1 MEAQNENDM
10 TRHEWEVMLKELKKV
25 FSIVRLL
32 NEEELRT
39 GRLQGSTDMSEGC
52 ECYALWNKNSRCDN
66 CISRAAFAEKG
77 KRTKLEFIDDGIFQV
92 VSKYIKIDGV
102 PYVAELVNKLD
113 GDALVSKKER
123 DEMLKKLIRYDREL
137 YMDALTGAYNRRY
150 YEDQLKSVD
159 MVAGVAMIDLDDF
172 KFYNDTYGHNA
183 GDLVLET
190 VVKIIRNNIRKTDML
205 VRFGGDE
212 FLLVMP
218 DILESSFRKKLK
230 QIQEAIHIA
239 EVPGYLQLR
248 MSVSIGGVL
257 STRGTIESAIR
268 RADQY
273 MYQAKTTK
281 NMVVT
286 EGDLLNETPA
296 LTNTSSIHKYKILIV
311 DDSEMNRE
319 ILSAILGDEFEI
331 LEAEN
336 GEECISVIRK
346 YGTSISLVLLD
357 IVMPVMDGFEVLE
370 FLNKYQWIDD
380 IPVIMISSEDSAT
393 SVKKA
398 YEMGVSD
405 YINRPFDA
413 EVVHRRVFNTIKL
426 YAKQRKLI
434 ALITNQVYEK
444 EKNNRILIEILS
456 QIVEF
461 RNGESGRHVLNVNI
475 LTGILLEQ
483 LVQVTDKYNVLWS
496 DRLMITTAA
505 SLHDIGKIGIDD
517 KILNKAG
524 KLTPEETEIV
534 KEHTVIGASMLE
546 NMEIFKDEEFVKIA
560 YQICRWHHERYDGK
574 GYPDGLKGDDIPL
587 SAQVV
592 ALADVYDALV
602 SRRVYKK
609 KYTHREAMR
618 MILNGEC
625 GAFNPILLK
634 CLVEAQEKVRDSIV
648 VSEDYNASYKRNIM
662 RELEEYE
669 STKEHLMESITQ
681 DIQKECSEIE
691 NDTDLDF
698 IGGGQNGNMIDKY
711 VNSYLRKCL
720 TDKDH
725 RGIN

>member
-1 MEAQNENDM
+1 METQQEYKM
-10 TRHEWEVMLKELKKV
+10 TKHEWEIMLKELQKV

-39 GRLQGSTDMSEGC
+39 GRIQGSTDMTEGC
-52 ECYALWNKNSRCDN
+52 ECYALWNKRTRCDN
-66 CISRAAFAEKG
+66 CISRAAFAEKD
-77 KRTKLEFIDDGIFQV
+77 KKTKLEFIDGDIFQV
-92 VSKYIKIDGV
+92 VSRYIEIEGI
-102 PYVAELVNKLD
+102 PYVVELVNKLD
-113 GDALVSKKER
+113 GDILINEDGR

-150 YEDQLKSVD
+150 YEDQLKQTE

-172 KFYNDTYGHNA
+172 KLHNDTYGHNA

-190 VVKIIRNNIRKTDML
+190 VVNVIRNSIRKTDML

-218 DILESSFRKKLK
+218 DILEVSFQKKLK
-230 QIQEAIHIA
+230 QIQNQIHLA
-239 EVPGYLQLR
+239 EVPGYSQLQV
-248 MSVSIGGVL
+248 SVSIGGVL
-257 STRGTIESAIR
+257 STHGTIEDAIHK
-268 RADQY
+268 ADQC
-273 MYQAKTTK
+273 MYQAKTSK

-286 EGDLLNETPA
+286 ESDLQHETQNIANPSA
-296 LTNTSSIHKYKILIV
+296 AHKYKILVV

-319 ILSAILGDEFEI
+319 ILSSMLGDEFDI
-331 LEAEN
+331 LEAAD
-336 GEECISVIRK
+336 GKECISVIRK
-346 YGTSISLVLLD
+346 YGRDIALVLLD
-357 IVMPVMDGFEVLE
+357 IVMPEMDGFEVLE
-370 FLNKYQWIDD
+370 FMNKHEWIDD
-380 IPVIMISSEDSAT
+380 IPVIMISSEDSAA

-405 YINRPFDA
+405 YINRPFDV

-426 YAKQRKLI
+426 YAKQRRLI

-475 LTGILLEQ
+475 ITGILLEQ
-483 LVQVTDKYNVLWS
+483 LAQITDKYNISWS
-496 DRLMITTAA
+496 DRLIITTAA
-505 SLHDIGKIGIDD
+505 SLHDIGKIGIDE

-524 KLTPEETEIV
+524 RLMPREIEKM
-534 KEHTVIGASMLE
+534 KEHTVIGASILE
-546 NMEIFKDEEFVKIA
+546 NMELFKDEELVKTA
-560 YQICRWHHERYDGK
+560 YQICRWHHERYDGS
-574 GYPDGLKGDDIPL
+574 GYPDGLKGEEIPV

-609 KYTHREAMR
+609 SYSHEEAMK
-618 MILNGEC
+618 MILGGEC
-625 GAFNPILLK
+625 GAFNPILLQ
-634 CLVEAQEKVRDSIV
+634 CLTEAQDKIKESIV
-648 VSEDYNASYKRNIM
+648 IKEENGISCRRNVMKELRKYED
-662 RELEEYE
+662 
-669 STKEHLMESITQ
+669 TKEHLMESITQ

-691 NDTDLDF
+691 KDTAF
-698 IGGGQNGNMIDKY
+698 YQ
-711 VNSYLRKCL
+711 
-720 TDKDH
+720 
-725 RGIN
+725 

>member
-1 MEAQNENDM
+1 M
-10 TRHEWEVMLKELKKV
+10 TKHEWEIMLKELQKV

-39 GRLQGSTDMSEGC
+39 GRIQGSTDMTEGC
-52 ECYALWNKNSRCDN
+52 ECYALWNKRTRCDN
-66 CISRAAFAEKG
+66 CISRAAFAEKD
-77 KRTKLEFIDDGIFQV
+77 KKTKLEFIDGDIFQV
-92 VSKYIKIDGV
+92 VSRYIEIEGI
-102 PYVAELVNKLD
+102 PYVVELVNKLD
-113 GDALVSKKER
+113 GDILINEDGR

-150 YEDQLKSVD
+150 YEDQLKQTE

-172 KFYNDTYGHNA
+172 KLHNDTYGHNA

-190 VVKIIRNNIRKTDML
+190 VVNVIRNSIRKTDML

-218 DILESSFRKKLK
+218 DILEASFQKKLQ
-230 QIQEAIHIA
+230 QIQNEIHVA
-239 EVPGYLQLR
+239 EVPGYSQLQV
-248 MSVSIGGVL
+248 SVSIGGVL
-257 STRGTIESAIR
+257 STHGTIEDAIHK
-268 RADQY
+268 ADQC
-273 MYQAKTTK
+273 MYQAKTSK

-286 EGDLLNETPA
+286 ESDLQHETQNIANPSA
-296 LTNTSSIHKYKILIV
+296 AHKYKILIV

-319 ILSAILGDEFEI
+319 ILSSMLGDEFDI
-331 LEAEN
+331 LEAAD
-336 GEECISVIRK
+336 GKECISVIRK
-346 YGTSISLVLLD
+346 HGRDIALVLLD
-357 IVMPVMDGFEVLE
+357 IVMPEMDGFEVLE
-370 FLNKYQWIDD
+370 FMNKHEWIDD
-380 IPVIMISSEDSAT
+380 IPVIMISSEDSAA

-405 YINRPFDA
+405 YINRPFDV

-426 YAKQRKLI
+426 YAKQRRLI

-475 LTGILLEQ
+475 ITGILLEQ
-483 LVQVTDKYNVLWS
+483 LTQITDKYNISWS
-496 DRLMITTAA
+496 DRLIITTAA
-505 SLHDIGKIGIDD
+505 SLHDIGKIGIDE

-524 KLTPEETEIV
+524 RLMSQEIEKM
-534 KEHTVIGASMLE
+534 KEHTVIGASILE
-546 NMEIFKDEEFVKIA
+546 NMELFKDEELVKTA
-560 YQICRWHHERYDGK
+560 YQICRWHHERYDGR
-574 GYPDGLKGDDIPL
+574 GYPDGLKGEEIPV

-609 KYTHREAMR
+609 SYSHEEAMK
-618 MILNGEC
+618 MILGGEC
-625 GAFNPILLK
+625 GAFNPVLLQ
-634 CLVEAQEKVRDSIV
+634 CLTEAQDKIKESIV
-648 VSEDYNASYKRNIM
+648 IKEENGISCRRNVMKELRKYED
-662 RELEEYE
+662 
-669 STKEHLMESITQ
+669 TKEHLMESITQ

-691 NDTDLDF
+691 KDTAF
-698 IGGGQNGNMIDKY
+698 
-711 VNSYLRKCL
+711 
-720 TDKDH
+720 
-725 RGIN
+725 

>member
-1 MEAQNENDM
+1 METQQEYKM
-10 TRHEWEVMLKELKKV
+10 TKHEWEIMLKELQKV

-39 GRLQGSTDMSEGC
+39 GRIQGSTDMTEGC
-52 ECYALWNKNSRCDN
+52 ECYALWNKRTRCDN
-66 CISRAAFAEKG
+66 CISRAAFAEKD
-77 KRTKLEFIDDGIFQV
+77 KKTKLEFIDGDIFQV
-92 VSKYIKIDGV
+92 VSRYIEIEGI
-102 PYVAELVNKLD
+102 PYVVELVNKLD
-113 GDALVSKKER
+113 GDILINEDGR

-150 YEDQLKSVD
+150 YEDQLKQTE

-172 KFYNDTYGHNA
+172 KLHNDTYGHNA

-190 VVKIIRNNIRKTDML
+190 VVNVIRNSIRKTDVL

-218 DILESSFRKKLK
+218 DILEISFQKKLK
-230 QIQEAIHIA
+230 QIQNEIHAA
-239 EVPGYLQLR
+239 EVPGYSQIQV
-248 MSVSIGGVL
+248 SVSIGGVL
-257 STRGTIESAIR
+257 STHGTIEDAIHK
-268 RADQY
+268 ADQC
-273 MYQAKTTK
+273 MYQAKTSK

-286 EGDLLNETPA
+286 ESDLQHETQNIANPSA
-296 LTNTSSIHKYKILIV
+296 AHKYKILIV

-319 ILSAILGDEFEI
+319 ILSSILGDEFDI
-331 LEAEN
+331 LEAAD
-336 GEECISVIRK
+336 GKECISVIRK
-346 YGTSISLVLLD
+346 HGRDIALVLLD
-357 IVMPVMDGFEVLE
+357 IVMPEMDGFEVLE
-370 FLNKYQWIDD
+370 FMNKHEWIDD
-380 IPVIMISSEDSAT
+380 IPVIMISSEDSAA

-405 YINRPFDA
+405 YINRPFDV

-426 YAKQRKLI
+426 YAKQRRLI

-475 LTGILLEQ
+475 ITGILLEQ
-483 LVQVTDKYNVLWS
+483 LTQITDKYNISWS
-496 DRLMITTAA
+496 DRLIITTAA
-505 SLHDIGKIGIDD
+505 SLHDIGKIGINE

-524 KLTPEETEIV
+524 RLTPQEIEKI
-534 KEHTVIGASMLE
+534 KEHTVIGASILE
-546 NMEIFKDEEFVKIA
+546 NMELFKDEELVKTA
-560 YQICRWHHERYDGK
+560 YQICRWHHERYDGR
-574 GYPDGLKGDDIPL
+574 GYPDGLKGEEIPV

-609 KYTHREAMR
+609 SYSHEEAMK
-618 MILNGEC
+618 MILGGEC
-625 GAFNPILLK
+625 GAFNPVLLQ
-634 CLVEAQEKVRDSIV
+634 CLTEAQDKIKESIV
-648 VSEDYNASYKRNIM
+648 IKEENGISCRRNVMKELRKYED
-662 RELEEYE
+662 
-669 STKEHLMESITQ
+669 TKEHLMESITQ

-691 NDTDLDF
+691 KDTAF
-698 IGGGQNGNMIDKY
+698 YQ
-711 VNSYLRKCL
+711 
-720 TDKDH
+720 
-725 RGIN
+725 

>member
-1 MEAQNENDM
+1 METQQEYKM
-10 TRHEWEVMLKELKKV
+10 TKHEWEIMLKELKKV

-39 GRLQGSTDMSEGC
+39 GRIQGSTDMTEGC
-52 ECYALWNKNSRCDN
+52 ECYALWNKRTRCDN
-66 CISRAAFAEKG
+66 CISRVAFAEKD
-77 KRTKLEFIDDGIFQV
+77 KKTKLEFIDGDIFQV
-92 VSKYIKIDGV
+92 VSRYIEIEGI
-102 PYVAELVNKLD
+102 PYVVELVNKLD
-113 GDALVSKKER
+113 GDILINEDGR

-150 YEDQLKSVD
+150 YEDQLKQTE

-172 KFYNDTYGHNA
+172 KLHNDTYGHNA

-190 VVKIIRNNIRKTDML
+190 VVNVIRNSIRKTDML

-218 DILESSFRKKLK
+218 DILEASFQKKLQ
-230 QIQEAIHIA
+230 QIQNEIHVA
-239 EVPGYLQLR
+239 EVPGYSQLQV
-248 MSVSIGGVL
+248 SVSIGGVL
-257 STRGTIESAIR
+257 STHGTIEDAIHK
-268 RADQY
+268 ADQC
-273 MYQAKTTK
+273 MYQAKTSK

-286 EGDLLNETPA
+286 ESDLQHETQNIANPSA
-296 LTNTSSIHKYKILIV
+296 AHKYKILIV

-319 ILSAILGDEFEI
+319 ILSSMLGDEFDI
-331 LEAEN
+331 LEAAD
-336 GEECISVIRK
+336 GKECISVIRK
-346 YGTSISLVLLD
+346 HGRDIALVLLD
-357 IVMPVMDGFEVLE
+357 IVMPEMDGFEVLE
-370 FLNKYQWIDD
+370 FMNKHEWIDD
-380 IPVIMISSEDSAT
+380 IPVIMISSEDSAA

-405 YINRPFDA
+405 YINRPFDV

-426 YAKQRKLI
+426 YAKQRRLI

-475 LTGILLEQ
+475 ITGILLEQ
-483 LVQVTDKYNVLWS
+483 LTQITDKYNISWS
-496 DRLMITTAA
+496 DRLIITTAA
-505 SLHDIGKIGIDD
+505 SLHDIGKIGIDE

-524 KLTPEETEIV
+524 RLMSQEIEKM
-534 KEHTVIGASMLE
+534 KEHTVIGASILE
-546 NMEIFKDEEFVKIA
+546 NMELFKDEELVKTA
-560 YQICRWHHERYDGK
+560 YQICRWHHERYDGR
-574 GYPDGLKGDDIPL
+574 GYPDGLKGEEIPV

-609 KYTHREAMR
+609 SYSHEEAMK
-618 MILNGEC
+618 MILGGEC
-625 GAFNPILLK
+625 GAFNPVLLQ
-634 CLVEAQEKVRDSIV
+634 CLTEAQDKIKESIV
-648 VSEDYNASYKRNIM
+648 IKEENGISCRRNVMKELRKYED
-662 RELEEYE
+662 
-669 STKEHLMESITQ
+669 TKEHLMESITQ

-691 NDTDLDF
+691 KDTAF
-698 IGGGQNGNMIDKY
+698 YQ
-711 VNSYLRKCL
+711 
-720 TDKDH
+720 
-725 RGIN
+725 

>member
-1 MEAQNENDM
+1 METQQEYKM
-10 TRHEWEVMLKELKKV
+10 TKHEWEIMLKELQKV

-39 GRLQGSTDMSEGC
+39 GRIQGSTDMTEGC
-52 ECYALWNKNSRCDN
+52 ECYALWNKRTRCDN
-66 CISRAAFAEKG
+66 CISRVAFAEKD
-77 KRTKLEFIDDGIFQV
+77 KKTKLEFIDGDIFQV
-92 VSKYIKIDGV
+92 VSRYIEIEGI
-102 PYVAELVNKLD
+102 PYVVELVNKLD
-113 GDALVSKKER
+113 GDILINEDGR

-150 YEDQLKSVD
+150 YEDQLKQTE

-172 KFYNDTYGHNA
+172 KLHNDTYGHNA

-190 VVKIIRNNIRKTDML
+190 VVNVIRNSIRKTDVL

-218 DILESSFRKKLK
+218 DILEISFQKKLK
-230 QIQEAIHIA
+230 QIQNEIHAA
-239 EVPGYLQLR
+239 EVPGYSQIQV
-248 MSVSIGGVL
+248 SVSIGGVL
-257 STRGTIESAIR
+257 STHGTIEDAIHK
-268 RADQY
+268 ADQC
-273 MYQAKTTK
+273 MYQAKTSK

-286 EGDLLNETPA
+286 ESDLQHETQNIANPSA
-296 LTNTSSIHKYKILIV
+296 AHKYKILIV

-319 ILSAILGDEFEI
+319 ILSSILGDEFDI
-331 LEAEN
+331 LEAAD
-336 GEECISVIRK
+336 GKECISVIRK
-346 YGTSISLVLLD
+346 HGRDIALVLLD
-357 IVMPVMDGFEVLE
+357 IVMPEMDGFEVLE
-370 FLNKYQWIDD
+370 FMNKHEWIDD
-380 IPVIMISSEDSAT
+380 IPVIMISSEDSAA

-405 YINRPFDA
+405 YINRPFDV

-426 YAKQRKLI
+426 YAKQRRLI

-475 LTGILLEQ
+475 ITGILLEQ
-483 LVQVTDKYNVLWS
+483 LTQITDKYNISWS
-496 DRLMITTAA
+496 DRLIITTAA
-505 SLHDIGKIGIDD
+505 SLHDIGKIGINE

-524 KLTPEETEIV
+524 RLTPQEIEKI
-534 KEHTVIGASMLE
+534 KEHTVIGASILE
-546 NMEIFKDEEFVKIA
+546 NMELFKDEELVKTA
-560 YQICRWHHERYDGK
+560 YQICRWHHERYDGR
-574 GYPDGLKGDDIPL
+574 GYPDGLKGEEIPV

-609 KYTHREAMR
+609 SYSHEEAMK
-618 MILNGEC
+618 MILGGEC
-625 GAFNPILLK
+625 GAFNPVLLQ
-634 CLVEAQEKVRDSIV
+634 CLTEAQDKIKESIV
-648 VSEDYNASYKRNIM
+648 IKEENGISCRRNVMKELRKYED
-662 RELEEYE
+662 
-669 STKEHLMESITQ
+669 TKEHLMESITQ

-691 NDTDLDF
+691 KDTAF
-698 IGGGQNGNMIDKY
+698 YQ
-711 VNSYLRKCL
+711 
-720 TDKDH
+720 
-725 RGIN
+725 

>member
-1 MEAQNENDM
+1 METQQEYKM
-10 TRHEWEVMLKELKKV
+10 TKHEWEIMLKELQKV

-39 GRLQGSTDMSEGC
+39 GRIQGSTDMTEGC
-52 ECYALWNKNSRCDN
+52 ECYALWNKRTRCDN
-66 CISRAAFAEKG
+66 CISRAAFAEKD
-77 KRTKLEFIDDGIFQV
+77 KKTKLEFIDGDIFQV
-92 VSKYIKIDGV
+92 VSRYIEIEGI
-102 PYVAELVNKLD
+102 PYVVELVNKLD
-113 GDALVSKKER
+113 GDILINEDGR

-150 YEDQLKSVD
+150 YEDQLKQTE

-172 KFYNDTYGHNA
+172 KLHNDTYGHNA

-190 VVKIIRNNIRKTDML
+190 VVNVIRNSIRKTDML

-218 DILESSFRKKLK
+218 DILEASFQKKLQ
-230 QIQEAIHIA
+230 QIQNEIHVA
-239 EVPGYLQLR
+239 EVPGYSQLQV
-248 MSVSIGGVL
+248 SVSIGGVL
-257 STRGTIESAIR
+257 STHGTIEDAIHK
-268 RADQY
+268 ADQC
-273 MYQAKTTK
+273 MYQAKTSK

-286 EGDLLNETPA
+286 ESDLQHETQNIANPSA
-296 LTNTSSIHKYKILIV
+296 AHKYKILIV

-319 ILSAILGDEFEI
+319 ILSSILGDEFDI
-331 LEAEN
+331 LEAAD
-336 GEECISVIRK
+336 GKECISVIRK
-346 YGTSISLVLLD
+346 HGRDIALVLLD
-357 IVMPVMDGFEVLE
+357 IVMPEMDGFEVLE
-370 FLNKYQWIDD
+370 FMNKHEWIDD
-380 IPVIMISSEDSAT
+380 IPVIMISSEDSAA

-405 YINRPFDA
+405 YINRPFDV

-426 YAKQRKLI
+426 YAKQRRLI

-475 LTGILLEQ
+475 ITGILLEQ
-483 LVQVTDKYNVLWS
+483 LTQITDKYNISWS
-496 DRLMITTAA
+496 DRLIITTAA
-505 SLHDIGKIGIDD
+505 SLHDIGKIGIDE

-524 KLTPEETEIV
+524 RLMPQEIEKM
-534 KEHTVIGASMLE
+534 KEHTVIGASILE
-546 NMEIFKDEEFVKIA
+546 NMELFKDEELVKTA
-560 YQICRWHHERYDGK
+560 YQICRWHHERYDGR
-574 GYPDGLKGDDIPL
+574 GYPDGLKGEEIPV

-609 KYTHREAMR
+609 SYSHEEAMK
-618 MILNGEC
+618 MILGGEC
-625 GAFNPILLK
+625 GAFNPVLLQ
-634 CLVEAQEKVRDSIV
+634 CLTEAQDKIKESIV
-648 VSEDYNASYKRNIM
+648 IKEENGISCRRNVMKELRKYED
-662 RELEEYE
+662 
-669 STKEHLMESITQ
+669 TKEHLMESITQ

-691 NDTDLDF
+691 KDTAF
-698 IGGGQNGNMIDKY
+698 
-711 VNSYLRKCL
+711 
-720 TDKDH
+720 
-725 RGIN
+725 

>member
-1 MEAQNENDM
+1 METQQEYKM
-10 TRHEWEVMLKELKKV
+10 TKHEWEIMLKELKKV

-39 GRLQGSTDMSEGC
+39 GRIQGSTDMTEGC
-52 ECYALWNKNSRCDN
+52 ECYALWNKRTRCDN
-66 CISRAAFAEKG
+66 CISRVAFAEKD
-77 KRTKLEFIDDGIFQV
+77 KKTKLEFIDGDIFQV
-92 VSKYIKIDGV
+92 VSRYIEIEGI
-102 PYVAELVNKLD
+102 PYVVELVNKLD
-113 GDALVSKKER
+113 GDILINEDGR

-150 YEDQLKSVD
+150 YEDQLKQTE

-172 KFYNDTYGHNA
+172 KLHNDTYGHNA

-190 VVKIIRNNIRKTDML
+190 VVNVIRNSIRKTDML

-218 DILESSFRKKLK
+218 DILEASFQKKLQ
-230 QIQEAIHIA
+230 QIQNEIHVA
-239 EVPGYLQLR
+239 EVPGYSQIQV
-248 MSVSIGGVL
+248 SVSIGGVL
-257 STRGTIESAIR
+257 STHGTIEDAIHK
-268 RADQY
+268 ADQC
-273 MYQAKTTK
+273 MYQAKTSK

-286 EGDLLNETPA
+286 ESDLQHETQNIANPSA
-296 LTNTSSIHKYKILIV
+296 AHKYKILIV

-319 ILSAILGDEFEI
+319 ILSSMLGDEFDI
-331 LEAEN
+331 LEAAD
-336 GEECISVIRK
+336 GKECISVIRK
-346 YGTSISLVLLD
+346 HGRDIALVLLD
-357 IVMPVMDGFEVLE
+357 IVMPEMDGFEVLE
-370 FLNKYQWIDD
+370 FMNKHEWIDD
-380 IPVIMISSEDSAT
+380 IPVIMISSEDSAA

-405 YINRPFDA
+405 YINRPFDV

-426 YAKQRKLI
+426 YAKQRRLI

-475 LTGILLEQ
+475 ITGILLEQ
-483 LVQVTDKYNVLWS
+483 LAQITDKYNISWS
-496 DRLMITTAA
+496 DRLIITTAA
-505 SLHDIGKIGIDD
+505 SLHDIGKIGIDE

-524 KLTPEETEIV
+524 RLMPQEIEKM
-534 KEHTVIGASMLE
+534 KEHTVIGASILE
-546 NMEIFKDEEFVKIA
+546 NMELFKDEELVKTA
-560 YQICRWHHERYDGK
+560 YQICRWHHERYDGR
-574 GYPDGLKGDDIPL
+574 GYPDGLKGEEIPV

-609 KYTHREAMR
+609 SYSHEEAMK
-618 MILNGEC
+618 MILGGEC
-625 GAFNPILLK
+625 GAFNPVLLQ
-634 CLVEAQEKVRDSIV
+634 CLTEAQDKIKESIV
-648 VSEDYNASYKRNIM
+648 IKEENGISCRRNVMKELRKYED
-662 RELEEYE
+662 
-669 STKEHLMESITQ
+669 TKEHLMESITQ

-691 NDTDLDF
+691 KDTAF
-698 IGGGQNGNMIDKY
+698 YQ
-711 VNSYLRKCL
+711 
-720 TDKDH
+720 
-725 RGIN
+725 

>member
-1 MEAQNENDM
+1 M
-10 TRHEWEVMLKELKKV
+10 TKHEWEIMLKELQKV

-39 GRLQGSTDMSEGC
+39 GRIQGSTDMTEGC
-52 ECYALWNKNSRCDN
+52 ECYALWNKRTRCDN
-66 CISRAAFAEKG
+66 CISRAAFAEKD
-77 KRTKLEFIDDGIFQV
+77 KKTKLEFIDGDIFQV
-92 VSKYIKIDGV
+92 VSRYIEIEGI
-102 PYVAELVNKLD
+102 PYVVELVNKLD
-113 GDALVSKKER
+113 GDILINEDGR

-150 YEDQLKSVD
+150 YEDQLKQTE

-172 KFYNDTYGHNA
+172 KLHNDTYGHNA

-190 VVKIIRNNIRKTDML
+190 VVNVIRNSIRKTDML

-218 DILESSFRKKLK
+218 DILEASFQKKLQ
-230 QIQEAIHIA
+230 QIQNEIHAA
-239 EVPGYLQLR
+239 EVPGYSQLQV
-248 MSVSIGGVL
+248 SVSIGGVL
-257 STRGTIESAIR
+257 STHGTIEDAIHK
-268 RADQY
+268 ADQC
-273 MYQAKTTK
+273 MYQAKTSK

-286 EGDLLNETPA
+286 ESDLQHETQNI
-296 LTNTSSIHKYKILIV
+296 TNPSATHKYKILIV

-319 ILSAILGDEFEI
+319 ILSSILGDEFDI
-331 LEAEN
+331 LEAAD
-336 GEECISVIRK
+336 GKECISVIRK
-346 YGTSISLVLLD
+346 YGRDIALVLLD
-357 IVMPVMDGFEVLE
+357 IVMPAMDGFGVLE
-370 FLNKYQWIDD
+370 FMNKHEWIDD
-380 IPVIMISSEDSAT
+380 IPVIMISSEDSAA

-405 YINRPFDA
+405 YINRPFDV

-426 YAKQRKLI
+426 YAKQRRLI

-475 LTGILLEQ
+475 ITGILLEQ
-483 LVQVTDKYNVLWS
+483 LTQITDKYNISWS
-496 DRLMITTAA
+496 DRLIITTAA
-505 SLHDIGKIGIDD
+505 SLHDIGKIGIDE

-524 KLTPEETEIV
+524 RLTPQEIEKM
-534 KEHTVIGASMLE
+534 KEHTVIGASILE
-546 NMEIFKDEEFVKIA
+546 NMELFKDEELVKTA
-560 YQICRWHHERYDGK
+560 YQICRWHHERYDGR
-574 GYPDGLKGDDIPL
+574 GYPDGLKGEEIPV

-609 KYTHREAMR
+609 SYSHEEAMK
-618 MILNGEC
+618 MILGGEC
-625 GAFNPILLK
+625 GAFNPVLLQ
-634 CLVEAQEKVRDSIV
+634 CLTEAQDKIKESIV
-648 VSEDYNASYKRNIM
+648 IKEENGISCRRNVMKELRKYED
-662 RELEEYE
+662 
-669 STKEHLMESITQ
+669 TKEHLMESIAQ

-691 NDTDLDF
+691 KDTAF
-698 IGGGQNGNMIDKY
+698 YQ
-711 VNSYLRKCL
+711 
-720 TDKDH
+720 
-725 RGIN
+725 

>member
-1 MEAQNENDM
+1 METQQEYKM
-10 TRHEWEVMLKELKKV
+10 TKHEWEIMLKELQKV

-39 GRLQGSTDMSEGC
+39 GRIQGSTDMTEGC
-52 ECYALWNKNSRCDN
+52 ECYALWNKRTRCDN
-66 CISRAAFAEKG
+66 CISRAAFAEKD
-77 KRTKLEFIDDGIFQV
+77 KKTKLEFIDGDIFQV
-92 VSKYIKIDGV
+92 VSRYIEIEGI
-102 PYVAELVNKLD
+102 PYVVELVNKLD
-113 GDALVSKKER
+113 GDILINEDGR

-150 YEDQLKSVD
+150 YEDQLKQTE

-172 KFYNDTYGHNA
+172 KLHNDTYGHNA

-190 VVKIIRNNIRKTDML
+190 VVNVIRNSIRKTDML

-218 DILESSFRKKLK
+218 DILEASFQKKLK
-230 QIQEAIHIA
+230 QIQNEIHAA
-239 EVPGYLQLR
+239 EVPGYSQLQV
-248 MSVSIGGVL
+248 SVSIGGVL
-257 STRGTIESAIR
+257 STHGTIEDAIHK
-268 RADQY
+268 ADQC
-273 MYQAKTTK
+273 MYQAKTSK

-286 EGDLLNETPA
+286 ESDLQHETQNIANPSA
-296 LTNTSSIHKYKILIV
+296 AHKYKILIV

-319 ILSAILGDEFEI
+319 ILSSMLGDEFDI
-331 LEAEN
+331 LEAAD
-336 GEECISVIRK
+336 GKECISVIRK
-346 YGTSISLVLLD
+346 HGRDIALVLLD
-357 IVMPVMDGFEVLE
+357 IVMPEMDGFEVLE
-370 FLNKYQWIDD
+370 FMNKHEWIDD
-380 IPVIMISSEDSAT
+380 IPVIMISSEDSAA

-405 YINRPFDA
+405 YINRPFDV

-426 YAKQRKLI
+426 YAKQRRLI

-475 LTGILLEQ
+475 ITGILLEQ
-483 LVQVTDKYNVLWS
+483 LAQITDKYNISWS
-496 DRLMITTAA
+496 DRLIITTAA
-505 SLHDIGKIGIDD
+505 SLHDIGKIGIDE

-524 KLTPEETEIV
+524 RLMPQEIEKM
-534 KEHTVIGASMLE
+534 KEHTVIGASILE
-546 NMEIFKDEEFVKIA
+546 NMELFKDEELVKTA
-560 YQICRWHHERYDGK
+560 YQICRWHHERYDGR
-574 GYPDGLKGDDIPL
+574 GYPDGLKGEEIPV

-609 KYTHREAMR
+609 SYSHEEAMK
-618 MILNGEC
+618 MILGGEC
-625 GAFNPILLK
+625 GAFNPVLLQ
-634 CLVEAQEKVRDSIV
+634 CLTEAQDKIKESIV
-648 VSEDYNASYKRNIM
+648 IKEENGISCRRNVMKELRKYED
-662 RELEEYE
+662 
-669 STKEHLMESITQ
+669 TKEHLMESITQ

-691 NDTDLDF
+691 KDTAF
-698 IGGGQNGNMIDKY
+698 YQ
-711 VNSYLRKCL
+711 
-720 TDKDH
+720 
-725 RGIN
+725 